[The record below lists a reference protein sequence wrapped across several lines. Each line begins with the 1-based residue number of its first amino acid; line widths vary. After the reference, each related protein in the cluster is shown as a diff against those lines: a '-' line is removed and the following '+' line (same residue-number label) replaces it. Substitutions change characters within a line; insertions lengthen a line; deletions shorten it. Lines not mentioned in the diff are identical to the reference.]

1 MGAPEAAVGL
11 QGPDQVQDNTKQVRD
26 NTKQVRDNTKTATPD
41 QNTGLKNRQNL

>member
-26 NTKQVRDNTKTATPD
+26 NTKTATPD